1 MSKILRS
8 HSGEPNATTL
18 FTELSSANQI
28 QNESAQKFVMRL
40 MSYRQKILFVSNE
53 DMCGYSEGLVQD
65 GCLHPI
71 MVGLRNDN
79 TIHEL
84 RPLLKNSIRTDE
96 DILED
101 LVSAMANERK
111 HSSKFKGRQINISTI
126 EDSEDIT
133 HL

>member
-65 GCLHPI
+65 GFLHPI
-71 MVGLRNDN
+71 LVGLRNDN
-79 TIHEL
+79 TIH
-84 RPLLKNSIRTDE
+84 
-96 DILED
+96 
-101 LVSAMANERK
+101 
-111 HSSKFKGRQINISTI
+111 
-126 EDSEDIT
+126 
-133 HL
+133 